1 MGPSELGSTFITL
14 FEFETKYSGS
24 AARPTPASTAKSKP
38 ITLLTFI
45 TGFLFLES
53 LIPSFKAQSGS

>member
-1 MGPSELGSTFITL
+1 MGPSELGRTFITL

-38 ITLLTFI
+38 
-45 TGFLFLES
+45 
-53 LIPSFKAQSGS
+53 